1 MSERGITNAGGGTMS
16 PRATSLRVLVAILV
30 PLAAALLVGLLTGAL
45 AGDEEPGFQTIA
57 APIFGALG
65 IAGLLIGV
73 RYYRLRAL
81 GLRGGRPF
89 FAGVGFAVLGWVAL
103 LIGRFFPGLPS
114 VTYAPDGQAVV
125 TVALLIE
132 TVAVRS
138 AGAGRVFFYLLFFE
152 AFATQ
157 LWAYGLVFRALADW
171 RGPLTAAVG
180 SGILF
185 GLTGY
190 VLFQE
195 SVVPGAPVIVYF
207 LVWGILYG
215 IIRLRTGSIL
225 GPVLVQALQTFTAWF
240 VFQPPDNLSATGIR
254 MAYLIVSALYLI
266 IIWRLW
272 PRQASDY
279 RV

>member
-1 MSERGITNAGGGTMS
+1 MS